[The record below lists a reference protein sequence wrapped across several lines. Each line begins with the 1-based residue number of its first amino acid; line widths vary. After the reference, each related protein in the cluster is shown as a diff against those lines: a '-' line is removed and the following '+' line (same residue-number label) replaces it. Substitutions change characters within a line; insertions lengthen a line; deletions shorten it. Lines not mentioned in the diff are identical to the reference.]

1 MKLLKMEADEEAAQ
15 QSQRNASRSIK
26 QAEASGETLAD
37 MAVEDEDVGLG
48 GRLLVRLVKRNRELS
63 LPWTRLRPGSPV
75 LILPATDGSDG
86 PIPGVVSEKDRRSIT
101 VAVSEPIDVDRFH
114 VVLAADEISRK
125 RQTDAMRLAENA
137 EARTPLGRLR
147 DVLLLQREPEFQSTS
162 KLNIHFFAELNE
174 SQQTAIQRCLAAQDL
189 AIIHGPPGT
198 GKTTTVVELIRQL
211 VMREQTVLACAPSN
225 HAVDNLMERLI
236 ACGVNAVRLGH
247 PARVLPAV
255 RQHTLDLMVREHEN
269 LTLAKKLIKD
279 AMALHRQ
286 ADRFTRS
293 KPKPGQ
299 RRELRTEAKEL
310 FADARRLERQAVQ
323 QILDRAD
330 VVCATTSLDVQV
342 LGERV
347 FDCLMIDEA
356 CQSTEAGCWPPLTR
370 AHKLVLAGDHCQ
382 LPPTVVSNAAAK
394 QGLGISLQECLVEAY
409 GDNVTSL
416 LNVQYRMHQD
426 IMSFS
431 SQQFYEDKLV
441 ADASVCEHTLL
452 DLPQIDAEIDA
463 RAIEFYDTAGADFVE
478 EAEADGESRFNR
490 REAKFLIW
498 KLERL
503 IKAGVTQ
510 DQIAVIAPYAAQ
522 VRWLRSWADGQP
534 DGAALEID
542 SVDGFQGREKEVVLF
557 SLVRSNPQGDIG
569 FLKDLRRTNVA
580 MTRAKRKLILIG
592 DSATLAGHEFY
603 AGLIEY
609 VQEIGAY
616 HSVWEEDLDGID
628 AW

>member
-1 MKLLKMEADEEAAQ
+1 
-15 QSQRNASRSIK
+15 
-26 QAEASGETLAD
+26 
-37 MAVEDEDVGLG
+37 
-48 GRLLVRLVKRNRELS
+48 
-63 LPWTRLRPGSPV
+63 
-75 LILPATDGSDG
+75 
-86 PIPGVVSEKDRRSIT
+86 
-101 VAVSEPIDVDRFH
+101 
-114 VVLAADEISRK
+114 
-125 RQTDAMRLAENA
+125 
-137 EARTPLGRLR
+137 LR
-147 DVLLLQREPEFQSTS
+147 DVLLLQREPEFQATS
-162 KLNIHFFAELNE
+162 HANIHFFAALNE
-174 SQQTAIQRCLAAQDL
+174 SQQSAIQRCMGAQDL

-198 GKTTTVVELIRQL
+198 GKTTTVIELIRQL
-211 VMREQTVLACAPSN
+211 VVREQTVLACAPSN

-236 ACGVNAVRLGH
+236 ACGVKAVRLGH

-286 ADRFTRS
+286 ADRFTRA

-323 QILDRAD
+323 QILDRAE

-342 LGERV
+342 LGDRMY
-347 FDCLMIDEA
+347 DCLIIDEA
-356 CQSTEAGCWPPLTR
+356 CQSTEAACWPPLTR
-370 AHKLVLAGDHCQ
+370 AHKLILAGDHCQ
-382 LPPTVVSNAAAK
+382 LPPTVVSSVAAK
-394 QGLGISLQECLVEAY
+394 QGLGISLQERLVEAY
-409 GDNVTSL
+409 GDNITSL

-426 IMSFS
+426 IMTFS
-431 SQQFYEDKLV
+431 SQQFYKDQLV
-441 ADASVCEHTLL
+441 ADASVAEHTLL
-452 DLPQIDAEIDA
+452 DLPQIDAGIDA

-478 EAEADGESRFNR
+478 EVEADGESRFNR

-503 IKAGVTQ
+503 IMAGVTP

-522 VRWLRSWADGQP
+522 VRLLRSWADEQP
-534 DGAALEID
+534 LGTTLEID

-603 AGLIEY
+603 ARLIEY

-628 AW
+628 MW